1 MAETA
6 SDPFHDFSVP
16 QDADLVA
23 SPTPNAESS
32 GDDDGDNAAGSGAR
46 ELDDDPLGSSG
57 RADRGETPAD
67 D

>member
-16 QDADLVA
+16 QDADLVV

-32 GDDDGDNAAGSGAR
+32 GNDGGDGGDDAAGSGDR
-46 ELDDDPLGSSG
+46 ELDDDPLGSTG
-57 RADRGETPAD
+57 ADHG
-67 D
+67 